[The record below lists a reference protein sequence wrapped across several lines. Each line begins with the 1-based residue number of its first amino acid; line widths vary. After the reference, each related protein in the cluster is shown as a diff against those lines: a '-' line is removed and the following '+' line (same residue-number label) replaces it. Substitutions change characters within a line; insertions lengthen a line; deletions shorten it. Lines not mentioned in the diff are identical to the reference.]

1 MARRSTNV
9 NALAAFHNF
18 VAKGD
23 IEKVK
28 DFVQGKDRKPGH
40 VRIAVDMQDEDGLA
54 AVHWAAMRGHKNVLR
69 YLLEGGPEGN
79 RADPTVQDKDG
90 WSALTWAIFM
100 VEQEPKMHGKE
111 HASKKQLLEVINYLC
126 QQAAVQEYIERSD
139 RLLNKTA
146 GEMAD
151 EISQQSDEA
160 ITAALKGR
168 WDANKQY
175 GAAKLQKMLADTDD

>member
-1 MARRSTNV
+1 
-9 NALAAFHNF
+9 
-18 VAKGD
+18 
-23 IEKVK
+23 
-28 DFVQGKDRKPGH
+28 
-40 VRIAVDMQDEDGLA
+40 MQDEVPGCFLEVAAGLRALGAGWTCSCSLGSHARAQERPSLPCRMLCAHDGT
-54 AVHWAAMRGHKNVLR
+54 VPNHSRFP
-69 YLLEGGPEGN
+69 YLQLEGGPEGN

-100 VEQEPKMHGKE
+100 VEQGDLHAVDPAMPQTPVEPKMHGKE

-151 EISQQSDEA
+151 EISQQSDEVRLVW
-160 ITAALKGR
+160 IVFLP
-168 WDANKQY
+168 
-175 GAAKLQKMLADTDD
+175 